1 MNCSTEAT
9 STPYAQRLVDHLP
22 SMLAY
27 WDRDL
32 RCRFANRAY
41 ETWFGADPER
51 MVGMH
56 IRDLLGPAL
65 FALNEP
71 YLKAALAG
79 EQQVFERIV
88 PGPNGRQRHS
98 LATYM
103 PDIVDG
109 RVEGIMVHVTE
120 VTRLKE
126 TEAAL
131 HREIAEREQALAS
144 LREAQRLGQI
154 GSWEWNAETDT
165 SVWSAELYR
174 MLGLEPSQPVPPTA
188 ERERLYEPDSWAR
201 LQAMVERAL
210 RTGEPYTIELQLSA
224 SGDEAR
230 WIEARGEA
238 VRAPDGR
245 IVGLRGTALDVTT
258 RRKMEQARL
267 QWRVAEAAS
276 RNKTELL
283 SRVSHELR
291 TPLNGVIGFA
301 DLCRQDASMEPKHR
315 EWARLIGDSG
325 RHMLH
330 LVDEILD
337 LAAAETGR
345 LQVVMAQV
353 GLEQA
358 IGDCIAMARAECQR
372 LGLRLEEP
380 PPAAMKRSLFT
391 DAPRLRQVMDNLLSN
406 ALKYTPPGGVVN
418 LQVQP
423 LGDEV
428 ELRVTDSGPGLDAAR
443 LAQIFTPFNRLGA
456 ERSGVPGRGLGLAVT
471 KALVDALQGR
481 IRVESEPG
489 HGSAFIVTLPGSP
502 RQAAGPLEASV
513 P

>member
-1 MNCSTEAT
+1 MSCSIEAT
-9 STPYAQRLVDHLP
+9 SAPYAQRLVDHLP

-51 MVGMH
+51 MIGMH

-65 FALNEP
+65 YALNEP

-88 PGPNGRQRHS
+88 PGPDGRQRHS

-131 HREIAEREQALAS
+131 HREIAEREQALAA

-154 GSWEWNAETDT
+154 GSWEWNVESDT
-165 SVWSAELYR
+165 VVWSAELYR
-174 MLGLEPSQPVPPTA
+174 MLGLDPSQPVPPTA
-188 ERERLYEPDSWAR
+188 ERQRMYEPDSWAR
-201 LQAMVERAL
+201 LQGLVERAL
-210 RTGEPYTIELQLSA
+210 RTGEPYIVELQLRP
-224 SGDEAR
+224 GEGEGR
-230 WIEARGEA
+230 WIEARGEV
-238 VRAPDGR
+238 VRASDGR

-258 RRKMEQARL
+258 RRKMEQARV

-301 DLCRQDASMEPKHR
+301 DLCRQDDSMEPKHR

-337 LAAAETGR
+337 LAAAEAGR
-345 LQVVMAQV
+345 LQVTMAQV
-353 GLEQA
+353 CLGQA
-358 IGDCIAMARAECQR
+358 IGDCIAMAQAECLR
-372 LGLRLEEP
+372 LGLRLREP
-380 PPAAMKRSLFT
+380 DAEALQATLTT
-391 DAPRLRQVMDNLLSN
+391 DALRLRQVVDNLLSN
-406 ALKYTPPGGVVN
+406 AVKYTPAGGAVG
-418 LQVQP
+418 L
-423 LGDEV
+423 EV
-428 ELRVTDSGPGLDAAR
+428 RRLDGEIELRVSDSGPGLDANR

-456 ERSGVPGRGLGLAVT
+456 ERSRVPGSGLGLALT
-471 KALVDALQGR
+471 KALVEALQGR

-489 HGSAFIVTLPGSP
+489 QGSVFIVTLPG
-502 RQAAGPLEASV
+502 
-513 P
+513 